1 MSVSYQKSA
10 QRSLRAI
17 DRKIAR
23 KLMDKIDAY
32 AADPT
37 GAHSWAKA
45 LSGVSGVRIRQGDY
59 RAICRIEGEEATVLA
74 VVRVGHRREVY
85 R

>member
-1 MSVSYQKSA
+1 MIVSYQKSA
-10 QRSLRAI
+10 LRALRAI
-17 DRKIAR
+17 DGKIAR
-23 KLMDKIDAY
+23 KLMEKIDAY

-59 RAICRIEGEEATVLA
+59 RAICRIEDGETTVLA
-74 VVRVGHRREVY
+74 VVRIGHRREVY
-85 R
+85 K